1 MIELIIPSVELREP
15 LDTGLNLIKIES
27 PKLFRQ
33 LYLYCDEEIFLI
45 ENGKDIKRETV
56 KNILEIDLNEKKN
69 ITSLYKEILRHV
81 RLNHLDEYI
90 KCLNS
95 LTNLIY
101 DVQAELVNSEIEVS
115 EKIDEEKI
123 LQALN
128 VDYKSSEDFIYDLIK
143 YLKIKSFNSNI
154 SFFLTFNLNLCL
166 TSEEVSLLNKEMK
179 KLMIYIIDINSALVD
194 NDDIKNII
202 IDQDY
207 CII

>member
-15 LDTGLNLIKIES
+15 LDTGLNFIQIES

-33 LYLYCDEEIFLI
+33 LYLYCDEEIFLV
-45 ENGKDIKRETV
+45 ENGKDIKRETI

-69 ITSLYKEILRHV
+69 ITSLYKEILRHM
-81 RLNHLDEYI
+81 RLNHQDEYI
-90 KCLNS
+90 KSLNS

-101 DVQAELVNSEIEVS
+101 DVQTELVNSEIEIS

-128 VDYKSSEDFIYDLIK
+128 VGYKSSDDFVYDLIN
-143 YLKIKSFNSNI
+143 YLKIKSYNSNI

-166 TSEEVSLLNKEMK
+166 TSEEFGLLNKEMK
-179 KLMIYIIDINSALVD
+179 KLMIYFIDVNSKLVD
-194 NDDIKNII
+194 NGDTKNII

>member
-15 LDTGLNLIKIES
+15 LDAGLNLIQIES

-33 LYLYCDEEIFLI
+33 LYLCCDEEIFLV
-45 ENGKDIKRETV
+45 ENGKDIKRETI

-69 ITSLYKEILRHV
+69 ITSLYKEILRHM
-81 RLNHLDEYI
+81 RLNHQDEYI
-90 KCLNS
+90 KSLNS

-101 DVQAELVNSEIEVS
+101 DVQTELVNSEIEIS

-128 VDYKSSEDFIYDLIK
+128 VGYKSSDDFVYDLIN

-154 SFFLTFNLNLCL
+154 SFFLTFNLCL
-166 TSEEVSLLNKEMK
+166 YLTCEEVSLLNKEIK
-179 KLMIYIIDINSALVD
+179 KLMIYIIDINSMFVD
-194 NDDIKNII
+194 NNDIKSII

>member
-15 LDTGLNLIKIES
+15 LDTGLNFIKIES

-33 LYLYCDEEIFLI
+33 LYLCCDEEIFLI
-45 ENGKDIKRETV
+45 ENGKDVKRETI

-69 ITSLYKEILRHV
+69 ITSLYKEILRHM
-81 RLNHLDEYI
+81 RLNHQDEYI
-90 KCLNS
+90 KSLNS
-95 LTNLIY
+95 ITKLIY
-101 DVQAELVNSEIEVS
+101 DVQTELINSEIEVS

-128 VDYKSSEDFIYDLIK
+128 VGYKTSDDFIYDLIN

-154 SFFLTFNLNLCL
+154 SFFLTFNLNLFL
-166 TSEEVSLLNKEMK
+166 TCEEVGLLNKEIQ
-179 KLMIYIIDINSALVD
+179 KLMIYIIDINSTLVD
-194 NDDIKNII
+194 NDDTKNII

>member
-15 LDTGLNLIKIES
+15 LDTGLNFIQIES

-33 LYLYCDEEIFLI
+33 LYLCCDEEIFLV
-45 ENGKDIKRETV
+45 ENGKDIKRETI

-69 ITSLYKEILRHV
+69 ITSLYKEILRHM
-81 RLNHLDEYI
+81 RLNHQDEYI
-90 KCLNS
+90 KSLNS

-101 DVQAELVNSEIEVS
+101 DVQTELVNSEIEIS

-128 VDYKSSEDFIYDLIK
+128 VGYKSSDDFVYDLIN

-154 SFFLTFNLNLCL
+154 SFFLTFNLSLYL
-166 TSEEVSLLNKEMK
+166 TCEEVSLLNKEIK
-179 KLMIYIIDINSALVD
+179 KLMIYIIDINSMFVD
-194 NDDIKNII
+194 NDDIKSII

>member
-15 LDTGLNLIKIES
+15 LDTGLNFIKIES

-33 LYLYCDEEIFLI
+33 LYLCCDEEIFLI
-45 ENGKDIKRETV
+45 ENGKDIKRETI

-101 DVQAELVNSEIEVS
+101 DVQTELVNSEIEVS